1 MSTHLY
7 CCNSAVR
14 LMYLKRVRSM
24 FLCYTLF
31 SNLPNSV
38 IVQLLSLDLW
48 EPSCDPK
55 TEISEKVMKKLQD
68 DIAVWIGKELDHL
81 ADNSNEIKDKV
92 IPEMEKLISK
102 LRPFSDDFVVSD
114 MNML

>member
-1 MSTHLY
+1 MSTDLY

-81 ADNSNEIKDKV
+81 ADNNNEIKDKV